1 MFAILHLLRMIADLF
16 KSRWRLAILVFISP
30 TIAVTIAP
38 ATIVAP
44 TAAKL
49 QTTTGPANEAF
60 PMPTRSL
67 QPFFRRLIDDAFGD
81 LS

>member
-1 MFAILHLLRMIADLF
+1 MIADLF
-16 KSRWRLAILVFISP
+16 KSRWRLAILFFISP

-49 QTTTGPANEAF
+49 PTTTGPANAGPF
-60 PMPTRSL
+60 PCLHVHFSRFS
-67 QPFFRRLIDDAFGD
+67 AA
-81 LS
+81 

>member
-30 TIAVTIAP
+30 TIAP

-49 QTTTGPANEAF
+49 PTTTGPANEAF
-60 PMPTRSL
+60 PMPTGSL